1 MQDETQDSRKSSPGQ
16 VSALPRTTL
25 REQERT
31 EGILVG
37 KLVPGI
43 KSKMVD
49 THLRSMPFASTRLC
63 GHYPGLSVTDL
74 NQARRRLW
82 VKHQRLLGW
91 QRGSVY
97 PIIVGGRYIEKEG
110 THGLRESEEQR
121 G

>member
-16 VSALPRTTL
+16 VSVLPRTTL

-49 THLRSMPFASTRLC
+49 THLVEIGHGEVRIVATEPGTSERHAS
-63 GHYPGLSVTDL
+63 
-74 NQARRRLW
+74 QARRRLS

-110 THGLRESEEQR
+110 THGLRESEE
-121 G
+121 